1 MTILYSLA
9 IAAIF
14 WSIFYRVPVGSASGI
29 FIGVLGLLGLAAMHE
44 PLTRDYL
51 FNGVGLLILGTLLL
65 AFADLLKH
73 LAPKDETSSS
83 RSTKGRDKQQEG
95 LA

>member
-1 MTILYSLA
+1 MIIIYSLL
-9 IAAIF
+9 ISSTF
-14 WSIFYRVPVGSASGI
+14 WAIFYRVPVGSASGI

-73 LAPKDETSSS
+73 LAP
-83 RSTKGRDKQQEG
+83 RSTKGRDKQQE
-95 LA
+95 AA

>member
-9 IAAIF
+9 IAAAF

-29 FIGVLGLLGLAAMHE
+29 FVGVLGLLGLAAMHE
-44 PLTRDYL
+44 PITRDYF
-51 FNGVGLLILGTLLL
+51 FNGAGLLILGTLLL

-73 LAPKDETSSS
+73 LAPRRT
-83 RSTKGRDKQQEG
+83 TVQQQE
-95 LA
+95 AA